1 MVGRL
6 RKLLL
11 SLWFRTI
18 TSTIR
23 LTRQNE
29 SNKTINIGR
38 SKILGDIIT
47 PLSYADNQTLF
58 WLNEC
63 WNVKRKIM
71 FFPTFFS
78 FMSWR
83 DPTRVFLFSMHR
95 TNWLTCDWP
104 GPIADSLVKPFSS
117 RKYQCGFGVWSSGS
131 FLSQIPLSMKNAT
144 IISSSI

>member
-6 RKLLL
+6 RKLL

-18 TSTIR
+18 TTTIR

-38 SKILGDIIT
+38 SKILGVIIT

-63 WNVKRKIM
+63 WNVKEKWYYFQY
-71 FFPTFFS
+71 FFSS

-83 DPTRVFLFSMHR
+83 DPTRVFFFLLC
-95 TNWLTCDWP
+95 TKLTDWLTCDWP

-117 RKYQCGFGVWSSGS
+117 QKYQCGFGVSSL
-131 FLSQIPLSMKNAT
+131 LSQNTLS
-144 IISSSI
+144 